1 MELWKRVTVGPDVFE
16 ALASEERIAI
26 LKLLDSNK
34 QMTGTDVA
42 NVLTI
47 SKSSAFKQL
56 NRLARAGLVERM
68 DEGRKWIYYRNTS
81 KAERLL
87 HPEDVT
93 ITLVLSAALAAVVV
107 GLLLLLA
114 LHPILGPGA
123 TQSATL
129 GPNDSD
135 VLVLSHPQLGSGG
148 LVVQVYAGSA
158 RLSDIA
164 LFVASDST
172 HGVLATQTASPSSM
186 SPSLMGYGGPR
197 AASGPSVTV
206 NDANGNGLLDAGD
219 SILVNGLGDAAGAT
233 LWVAETAGSTIASAP
248 LGA

>member
-16 ALASEERIAI
+16 ALASEERISI
-26 LKLLDSNK
+26 LKLLDQNK

-93 ITLVLSAALAAVVV
+93 ITLVLTAAVAALVV
-107 GLLLLLA
+107 GLLLLLT
-114 LHPILGPGA
+114 LSPILGVGGTQAGA
-123 TQSATL
+123 S
-129 GPNDSD
+129 GPSDSD
-135 VLVLSHPQLGSGG
+135 VLVLSHPTLGSGG

-158 RLSDIA
+158 RLSDISI
-164 LFVASDST
+164 FVASDST
-172 HGVLATQTASPSSM
+172 HGVVASTTTSTNSM
-186 SPSLMGYGGPR
+186 SPSLMGYSAPR
-197 AASGPSVTV
+197 AAGPTVTV
-206 NDANGNGLLDAGD
+206 RDLNANGMLDAGD
-219 SILVNGLGDAAGAT
+219 TISVSGIDITDSST
-233 LWVAETAGSTIASAP
+233 LWVAANSGSTIASAP
-248 LGA
+248 LTG